1 MCCWVG
7 LSESALSSKSCG
19 RAGPAET
26 ERTGRTGAR
35 AGAVIDRESLPAA
48 HHAACR
54 LPDLLSSCSHCCH
67 PDQGSIPAETMHLS
81 MDPIYPL
88 SHALRT
94 LEVDTT
100 FASRTIN
107 SPESYNYKLEEAAL
121 ARTTAMTRE
130 PAAVVPH
137 STSYNTSL
145 GHSFRAWRGTN

>member
-1 MCCWVG
+1 
-7 LSESALSSKSCG
+7 
-19 RAGPAET
+19 
-26 ERTGRTGAR
+26 
-35 AGAVIDRESLPAA
+35 
-48 HHAACR
+48 
-54 LPDLLSSCSHCCH
+54 
-67 PDQGSIPAETMHLS
+67 MHLS

-121 ARTTAMTRE
+121 ARTTAITRE

-145 GHSFRAWRGTN
+145 TEAGCFATEALLGIDPRCLPLRVRGNNFHLLF